1 MQKSLGFSP
10 RVFITLFFAGMAYAI
25 TYAVPFVQYVFYD
38 PTLHALGAT
47 NAQLGTLIAIFGIG
61 NIAGAPLGGLL
72 SDRYNHKTMYIM
84 GLMGTSLL
92 SILLAYNLNYP
103 FAVFAFFGFAISGLF
118 LLFPAH
124 IKVVR
129 LLVDETRQGKAFGW
143 AESFAGIGSVI
154 INAIAMWVFARYVNE
169 VLGFKSVL
177 IFFGLCGIAC
187 SVVLY
192 FLVDNPAKA
201 MSRRGSEEQEENKNK
216 AAITLKD
223 FFIVLRCPGT
233 WFSGIAVFATYTL
246 YCSLSY
252 FTPYFT
258 NVLGVTVAF
267 SGWLAILRQYVIR
280 FGFSPLGGFLG
291 DKFNSVT
298 KVLFVSWLGAIGV
311 LLTILFLP
319 EGTPLVLAIGLMLLM
334 SMLTFSARGAMF
346 AVPSEVK
353 IPVKYAAITAGI
365 VCAIGYSPDLF
376 IFILFGNWID
386 TYGNDAYNMIFIYNI
401 VVCTIG
407 VISALLTFRYKKS
420 LADKVQEEQAR

>member
-1 MQKSLGFSP
+1 MQQSQGFSM

-38 PTLHALGAT
+38 STLKALGAT

-61 NIAGAPLGGLL
+61 NIAGAPLGGIL
-72 SDRYNHKTMYIM
+72 SDKYNHKTMYIL
-84 GLMGTSLL
+84 GLAGTSVL

-103 FAVFAFFGFAISGLF
+103 FAVAAFFGFAISGLF

-154 INAIAMWVFARYVNE
+154 INAGAMWIFGSYVND
-169 VLGFKSVL
+169 VYGFKAVL
-177 IFFGLCGIAC
+177 IFFGVCGLLC
-187 SVVLY
+187 SVILY
-192 FLVDNPAKA
+192 FLVDSPAKA
-201 MSRRGSEEQEENKNK
+201 MSRRSSAEQEENKNK
-216 AAITLKD
+216 ARITLKD
-223 FFIVLRCPGT
+223 FLIVLSCPGT
-233 WFSGIAVFATYTL
+233 WFAGIAVFATYTL
-246 YCSLSY
+246 YCSISY

-298 KVLFVSWLGAIGV
+298 KVLLVSWSCAIGI
-311 LLTILFLP
+311 LLVILFLP
-319 EGTPLVLAIGLMLLM
+319 EGTPIAMAIALMLLM
-334 SMLTFSARGAMF
+334 SIVTFSARGAMF

-365 VCAIGYSPDLF
+365 VCAIGYCPDLF

-401 VVCTIG
+401 VVCSIG
-407 VISALLTFRYKKS
+407 VISALLTFRYKKM
-420 LADKVQEEQAR
+420 LAEKIQAAA